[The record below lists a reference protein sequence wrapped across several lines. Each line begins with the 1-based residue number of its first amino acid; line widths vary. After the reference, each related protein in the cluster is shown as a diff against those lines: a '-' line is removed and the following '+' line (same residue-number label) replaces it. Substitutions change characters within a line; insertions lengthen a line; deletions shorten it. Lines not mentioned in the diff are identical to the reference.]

1 VDFVLCPYLKKDCDL
16 NNLEG
21 LTNREYNFSM
31 NMENKFS
38 KENRH
43 HGDPSMGSFKFM
55 GKDKEDKIA
64 ELKAQ
69 GVPDEDI
76 ENAIRVAEDI
86 ITNRQAQAKLQQEM
100 GKA

>member
-1 VDFVLCPYLKKDCDL
+1 MRKRTRPIS
-16 NNLEG
+16 NG
-21 LTNREYNFSM
+21 M
-31 NMENKFS
+31 NMENNFG
-38 KENRH
+38 KENRY
-43 HGDPSMGSFKFM
+43 HGDPSLGSFKFM

-76 ENAIRVAEDI
+76 ESAIRVAEDI
-86 ITNRQAQAKLQQEM
+86 ITNRQAQAKLEQEM